1 MTKLTPMRRQ
11 YLDIKRLHPDAILFF
26 RLGDFYE
33 MFDDD
38 ALVASEALR
47 IVITS
52 REMGRGVK
60 VPMCGV
66 PHHAAENYIA
76 RLLKAG
82 HKVAVCDQIG
92 QPGAGLVERRVT
104 RVITPGTVVDDGMLT
119 PDRNN
124 YLAAVAPHDGGY
136 GLAYADVTTGEFVA
150 LDFEGDSCVDR
161 VNRELARISSVE
173 LLIDE
178 DSEISPPD
186 GVHVTTESGPPL
198 DPEAAH
204 GSIERIV
211 GPSAHAASIGV
222 RAALAAARLLAYLES
237 GQQSALHVFTSIHSP
252 ATGDHVELDEFTRRN
267 LEIDATS
274 LEGVKQG
281 SLLGVLDRTRTPM
294 GSRMLRRRLI
304 SPLRDLT
311 RIETRLD
318 QIQWLTER
326 ARTRTSLREDLRRV
340 GDIER
345 TCIRIR
351 RASVRAD
358 ELLRLADSLRR
369 IETIAG
375 LVSESE
381 EDVHSPFGVL
391 DTCAELRQLL
401 ERALDADQDFTVR
414 SGFNSELDRI
424 RSASA
429 KAREGIA
436 GLQNRLRLETGIK
449 SLKVGYNRVFGYYL
463 EVGRAASLNVPDHFE
478 IRQTLANSQRYS
490 IPELKEFEA
499 AALDADERGEE
510 MEQALFAGLV
520 KEIQTYTDRLS
531 ATADRVARLDVAAA
545 LADLAIERRYVR
557 PQFTDDGELYITQGR
572 HPVVEAIQTERF
584 VPNDC
589 HMGAGEPHIVVL
601 TGPNMAGKST
611 FLRQVA
617 LIALMAQSG
626 CYVPADSARLPIV
639 DRIFTRVGSRDDIAS
654 GQSTFLVEMNE
665 LSAILSRATPDS
677 LIVLDEIGRGTS
689 TYDGVSIA
697 KSVVEF
703 LHNHPRIRSKTIF
716 ATHYHE
722 LTSLAQ
728 RLPRVVNYNV
738 AVAEQH
744 GKIVFLHA
752 IVPGAA
758 DRSYGI
764 HVARLAGLPDV
775 VTRRAEEILSQLE
788 SQNGL
793 AAPAQMS
800 LLPPDRHPILDQ
812 IEELDLEG
820 LSPLDA
826 LNKLYEW
833 RSELD
838 ES

>member
-1 MTKLTPMRRQ
+1 MRRQ

-38 ALVASEALR
+38 ALIASEALR

-52 REMGRGVK
+52 RELGRGVK
-60 VPMCGV
+60 IPMCGV

-104 RVITPGTVVDDGMLT
+104 RVITPGTVVDDGMLA

-150 LDFEGDSCVDR
+150 SDFEGDSCVDR
-161 VNRELARISSVE
+161 VNRELVRISPVE

-178 DSEISPPD
+178 VSEISPPD
-186 GVHVTTESGPPL
+186 GVHITAESGSPL
-198 DPEAAH
+198 EPEAAH

-211 GPSAHAASIGV
+211 GPSARAASIGD

-237 GQQSALHVFTSIHSP
+237 SQQSALHVFTSIHAP
-252 ATGDHVELDEFTRRN
+252 AAGDHVELDEFTRRN

-304 SPLRDLT
+304 GPLRDLP
-311 RIETRLD
+311 RIEAQLD
-318 QIQWLTER
+318 EIQWLAER
-326 ARTRTSLREDLRRV
+326 ARLRTSLREHLRRV

-351 RASVRAD
+351 RGSVRAD

-375 LVSESE
+375 LVSGSP
-381 EDVHSPFGVL
+381 EDVQSPFGPL
-391 DTCAELRQLL
+391 DICAELRQLL
-401 ERALDADQDFTVR
+401 ERALDPDQDFTIR
-414 SGFNSELDRI
+414 PGYNAELDRI

-436 GLQNRLRLETGIK
+436 ELQTRLRLETGIK

-463 EVGRAASLNVPDHFE
+463 EVGRAASFNVPDHFE
-478 IRQTLANSQRYS
+478 VRQTLANSQRYAT
-490 IPELKEFEA
+490 PELKEFEA
-499 AALDADERGEE
+499 AALDADERGDE
-510 MEQALFAGLV
+510 MEQALFAALV
-520 KEIQTYTDRLS
+520 KDIETHANRLS
-531 ATADRVARLDVAAA
+531 GAAETVARLDVAAA
-545 LADLAIERRYVR
+545 LADIAVERRYVR
-557 PQFTDDGELYITQGR
+557 PQFTDDGGLYITQGR

-589 HMGAGEPHIVVL
+589 HLGAGEPHIVVL

-626 CYVPADSARLPIV
+626 CFVPAESARLPIV

-654 GQSTFLVEMNE
+654 GKSTFLVEMTE
-665 LSAILSRATPDS
+665 LSAILNRATPDS

-722 LTSLAQ
+722 LTTLAQ

-744 GKIVFLHA
+744 GKIVFLHTIA
-752 IVPGAA
+752 PGAA

-788 SQNGL
+788 SQNGS

-812 IEELDLEG
+812 IEDLDLEG

-833 RSELD
+833 RSALD

>member
-1 MTKLTPMRRQ
+1 
-11 YLDIKRLHPDAILFF
+11 
-26 RLGDFYE
+26 
-33 MFDDD
+33 
-38 ALVASEALR
+38 
-47 IVITS
+47 
-52 REMGRGVK
+52 
-60 VPMCGV
+60 
-66 PHHAAENYIA
+66 
-76 RLLKAG
+76 
-82 HKVAVCDQIG
+82 
-92 QPGAGLVERRVT
+92 
-104 RVITPGTVVDDGMLT
+104 
-119 PDRNN
+119 
-124 YLAAVAPHDGGY
+124 
-136 GLAYADVTTGEFVA
+136 
-150 LDFEGDSCVDR
+150 
-161 VNRELARISSVE
+161 
-173 LLIDE
+173 
-178 DSEISPPD
+178 
-186 GVHVTTESGPPL
+186 
-198 DPEAAH
+198 
-204 GSIERIV
+204 
-211 GPSAHAASIGV
+211 
-222 RAALAAARLLAYLES
+222 
-237 GQQSALHVFTSIHSP
+237 
-252 ATGDHVELDEFTRRN
+252 
-267 LEIDATS
+267 
-274 LEGVKQG
+274 
-281 SLLGVLDRTRTPM
+281 M

-326 ARTRTSLREDLRRV
+326 ARLRTSLREDLRRV
-340 GDIER
+340 GDVER
-345 TCIRIR
+345 TCIRVR
-351 RASVRAD
+351 RASVRPD

-381 EDVHSPFGVL
+381 EDVHSPFGAL
-391 DTCAELRQLL
+391 ETCAELRQLL
-401 ERALDADQDFTVR
+401 GQALDADRDFTIR
-414 SGFNSELDRI
+414 SGYNAELDRI

-436 GLQNRLRLETGIK
+436 ELQNRLRLETGIK

-463 EVGRAASLNVPDHFE
+463 EAGRAASLNVPDHFE

-499 AALDADERGEE
+499 AALDADERAEE
-510 MEQALFAGLV
+510 MEQALFAALI
-520 KEIQTYTDRLS
+520 KEIQTYTDRLGV
-531 ATADRVARLDVAAA
+531 TAERVARLDVAAA
-545 LADLAIERRYVR
+545 LADLVIERRYVR

-611 FLRQVA
+611 FLRQTA

-788 SQNGL
+788 SQNGS

-833 RSELD
+833 RSALD